1 MSLDYLI
8 ELSNQAKQQHH
19 RFGVELIGSQE
30 WSLKLIEQFL
40 SKTGNRDI
48 DANAYKLGGK
58 PVTWAKSLP
67 KNGGAQLLG
76 HDTNY
81 VIYDAVD
88 GIDANSLTASAGTVV
103 GGGLLFVIHRI
114 GNNAQFN
121 SAANLVNYEEQ
132 WLDACFAN
140 LIQIKQ
146 VDVGPNTV
154 TVGQPT
160 ENRMTEIVEQAEEL
174 TSPALLQTGE
184 VASLVDYSEQ
194 QAAMASICKVVTGH
208 RKRPLVLTADRGRGK
223 SAALGMAAAQLME
236 TRDITIV
243 ITAPSIKSVST
254 VFKHAESN
262 LEGTT
267 RTKLQLTFCGS
278 TIQFVAPDELLSSRP
293 SCDLLLVDEA
303 AAIPVPML
311 KAMVSTYH
319 RLVFSSTVHGYEGCG
334 RGFTLRFLPWLQ
346 DARPGGR
353 HLHLSQPMRWAKN
366 DPLENWLF
374 DSFLLNAELPT
385 LPQSDLGGI
394 PEFRK
399 VSQKELLANHGLL
412 QACFSLLVNAHY
424 QTSPNDL
431 LHLLNDDS
439 VTLYGGFSNGEC
451 VACITTVKEG
461 NIEASLVEDIGKGK
475 RRPKGHLV
483 PTTII
488 NHLGHSEVAS
498 LTCHRVMRIAVHPE
512 LQRQNVGSQF
522 IGWLVSIVETD
533 NAYVATS
540 FGASPYLLDFWL
552 HCGFQPIWL
561 GSSKDQASGCFSV
574 VMVHLSDSTPHQ
586 WGSESQ
592 AYWAQNFSLLLSST
606 YRELNVDIVARFLNY
621 CVGDTPT
628 NRELIHLRHYVS
640 GGASMDSI
648 MCAARKLVLN
658 VATHPPERVLLAAF
672 FQLQDWSSLSAR
684 FNLSGRKQTEALIR
698 QSLDGLLNR
707 FTV

>member
-1 MSLDYLI
+1 MPLDYLI

-40 SKTGNRDI
+40 AKNNNYDSGAI
-48 DANAYKLGGK
+48 AYKLGGK

-76 HDTNY
+76 HDTHY

-103 GGGLLFVIHRI
+103 GGGLLFIIHRSDKD
-114 GNNAQFN
+114 AQLN
-121 SAANLVNYEEQ
+121 SSANLANYGAQ
-132 WLDACFAN
+132 WLDACFVN

-146 VDVGPNTV
+146 VDPGPNTV
-154 TVGQPT
+154 TAGKLR
-160 ENRMTEIVEQAEEL
+160 ENRMTEIIEQAEDL
-174 TSPALLQTGE
+174 TSPALSHTGD

-194 QAAMASICKVVTGH
+194 QAAIASIGKVVTGH

-236 TRDITIV
+236 TRDIAIV
-243 ITAPSIKSVST
+243 ITAPSVKSVST
-254 VFKHAESN
+254 AFKHAEFR
-262 LEGTT
+262 LDGAIREK
-267 RTKLQLTFCGS
+267 RQLTFGGS
-278 TIQFVAPDELLSSRP
+278 TMQFVAPDELLSSRP
-293 SCDLLLVDEA
+293 NCDLLLVDEA

-346 DARPGGR
+346 DTRPGGR

-374 DSFLLNAELPT
+374 GSFLLNAELPV
-385 LPQSDLGGI
+385 LPQSDQGAV

-399 VSQKELLANHGLL
+399 ISQKELLANHCLL
-412 QACFSLLVNAHY
+412 QACFALLVNAHY

-431 LHLLNDDS
+431 LHLLSDDS
-439 VTLYGGFSNGEC
+439 VTLHGGFSNGEC
-451 VACITTVKEG
+451 VACVTTVKEG
-461 NIEASLVEDIGKGK
+461 NIETSLVEDIGKGK

-488 NHLGHSEVAS
+488 NHLGGSEVAS

-512 LQRQNVGSQF
+512 LQRQSVGSQF
-522 IGWLVSIVETD
+522 IGWLVSRVESE

-552 HCGFQPIWL
+552 QCGFQPMWL

-574 VMVHLSDSTPHQ
+574 VMVHLSESTPHQ
-586 WGSESQ
+586 WAIESQ
-592 AYWAQNFSLLLSST
+592 AYWAENFSLLLAST
-606 YRELNVDIVARFLNY
+606 YRNLDVDIVARLLTV
-621 CVGDTPT
+621 CESAPPT
-628 NRELIHLRHYVS
+628 DRELTHLRHYVL
-640 GGASMDSI
+640 GGAGMDSI
-648 MCAARKLVLN
+648 ICAARKLVLN
-658 VATHPPERVLLAAF
+658 VATSPSERVLLAAF
-672 FQLQDWSSLSAR
+672 FQLHDWSSLSAC

-698 QSLDGLLNR
+698 QSLDGMLER

>member
-1 MSLDYLI
+1 MPLDYLI
-8 ELSNQAKQQHH
+8 EVSNQAKQQHH

-40 SKTGNRDI
+40 AKTNNYDI
-48 DANAYKLGGK
+48 GSIAYKLGGK

-103 GGGLLFVIHRI
+103 GGGLLFIIHRSDKD
-114 GNNAQFN
+114 AQLN
-121 SAANLVNYEEQ
+121 SSANLVNYGEQ
-132 WLDACFAN
+132 WLDACFVN

-146 VDVGPNTV
+146 VDPDPNTV
-154 TVGQPT
+154 TAGKLP
-160 ENRMTEIVEQAEEL
+160 EHRMTEIIEQA
-174 TSPALLQTGE
+174 GD

-194 QAAMASICKVVTGH
+194 QAAIASIGKVVTGH

-236 TRDITIV
+236 TRDIAIIV
-243 ITAPSIKSVST
+243 TAPSVKSVST
-254 VFKHAESN
+254 VFKHAELS
-262 LEGTT
+262 LDGAT
-267 RTKLQLTFCGS
+267 REKLQLTFGGS

-293 SCDLLLVDEA
+293 NCDLLLVDEA

-353 HLHLSQPMRWAKN
+353 HLHLSQPMRWAKK

-374 DSFLLNAELPT
+374 GSFLLNAELPA
-385 LPQSDLGGI
+385 LSQSNQGAV

-399 VSQKELLANHGLL
+399 ISQKELLANQCLL
-412 QACFSLLVNAHY
+412 QACFALLVNAHY

-431 LHLLNDDS
+431 LHLLSDDS

-451 VACITTVKEG
+451 VACVTTVKEG

-488 NHLGHSEVAS
+488 NHLGDSEVAS

-512 LQRQNVGSQF
+512 LQRQSVGSQF
-522 IGWLVSIVETD
+522 IGWLVSRVESE

-574 VMVHLSDSTPHQ
+574 VMVHLSESMPHQ
-586 WGSESQ
+586 WARESQ

-606 YRELNVDIVARFLNY
+606 YRDLNVDIVARFLNY
-621 CVGDTPT
+621 CVGGTPT

-648 MCAARKLVLN
+648 MCAARKLVLH
-658 VATHPPERVLLAAF
+658 VAPNPSERVLLAAY
-672 FQLQDWSSLSAR
+672 FQLQDWPSLSAR

-698 QSLDGLLNR
+698 HSLDGLLYR